1 MQKRSLAELLTGA
14 IVLAVAVVFL
24 AYAVTGS
31 GRSLTGTG
39 IALTAR
45 FDRIDG
51 LAAGADVRL
60 AGVKVGQV
68 VAQRIDP
75 ATFLAVLTLRVDQ
88 ALRLPSDTSA
98 EIQSE
103 GLLGGKYVALVPGGS
118 ERILRD
124 GQEITITQSA
134 VSLESLLGRFIFSVT
149 EMNQQRGGD
158 QPQAPATPQQGSPR

>member
-158 QPQAPATPQQGSPR
+158 QPQAPATPQQGAPR